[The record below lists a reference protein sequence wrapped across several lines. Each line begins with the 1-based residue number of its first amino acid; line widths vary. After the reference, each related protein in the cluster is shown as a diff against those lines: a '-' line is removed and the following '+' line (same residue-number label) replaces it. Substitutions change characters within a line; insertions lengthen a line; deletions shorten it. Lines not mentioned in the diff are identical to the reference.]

1 MKRAVKMAIGMAV
14 PAVLLCLASLHLMCR
29 DGQDPS
35 ADARNGDAPLAAGA
49 TTSPDETLTATAAPT
64 TLPAGPTS
72 VRVSIE
78 MVIHKKYGTLAH
90 ISGKR
95 DVTITDQPYDEAK
108 SWWDNP
114 MVIHQDAAFRNSARN
129 PGGLAAG
136 ADSATIGGSGSSSN
150 VSVDLT
156 LVPHADI
163 TLNTLAVSD
172 CLKGTITAT
181 ITTES
186 DYFDGK
192 WTPVARAK
200 DSPVSFDFDT
210 SDKSRPLRPTTR
222 ESRAMP
228 PFVFERYI
236 RDREKWEPRSA
247 WPASPKSGDWRSS
260 IYVKDAKLLMTGYQ
274 YADRPPAAAT
284 TAAVETRESAS
295 TTPAPPPAAKIP
307 GS

>member
-1 MKRAVKMAIGMAV
+1 
-14 PAVLLCLASLHLMCR
+14 MCR
-29 DGQDPS
+29 DGEDPS
-35 ADARNGDAPLAAGA
+35 TDARHADAPLAGGA
-49 TTSPDETLTATAAPT
+49 AAAAADETVTATAAAT
-64 TLPAGPTS
+64 TLPAGPTN

-114 MVIHQDAAFRNSARN
+114 MVIHQDASFHNSATRN
-129 PGGLAAG
+129 PADLAAG

-186 DYFDGK
+186 DYYDGQ

-210 SDKSRPLRPTTR
+210 SDKSGRPLRPTTR

-260 IYVKDAKLLMTGYQ
+260 ISVKNAKLLMTGYQ
-274 YADRPPAAAT
+274 YADRP
-284 TAAVETRESAS
+284 SAQ
-295 TTPAPPPAAKIP
+295 TQQGEPPTPATRAVAPVAPRVLPP
-307 GS
+307 GQ